1 MKCDEC
7 YDIID
12 LKIKDSFK
20 VFSRVNK
27 IYCCNSCYEGLR
39 FKELIVKSGLT
50 KAEKEELFSYKRVM
64 DHQNKKIQEMLLK
77 LFKITGINI
86 FT

>member
-1 MKCDEC
+1 MKCYDC

-12 LKIKDSFK
+12 PKIKDSFK
-20 VFSRVNK
+20 VISRENK
-27 IYCCNSCYEGLR
+27 IYVCNCCHEGMR
-39 FKELIVKSGLT
+39 FKELILKSGLS
-50 KAEKEELFSYKRVM
+50 KSEKEEMMSYKHIM

-86 FT
+86 F

>member
-7 YDIID
+7 FETID

-20 VFSRVNK
+20 VLSRQNK

-39 FKELIVKSGLT
+39 FKELIIKSGLS
-50 KAEKEELFSYKRVM
+50 KSEKEEMMLYKRVM
-64 DHQNKKIQEMLLK
+64 DHQNKKIQSMLLK
-77 LFKITGINI
+77 LFKQTGVNI

>member
-7 YDIID
+7 FETID
-12 LKIKDSFK
+12 SKIKDSFK
-20 VFSRVNK
+20 VISRQNK
-27 IYCCNSCYEGLR
+27 IYICNCCHEGMR
-39 FKELIVKSGLT
+39 FKELILKSGLS
-50 KAEKEELFSYKRVM
+50 KIEQDEMMSYKNIM

-86 FT
+86 F

>member
-39 FKELIVKSGLT
+39 FKELIVKSGLS
-50 KAEKEELFSYKRVM
+50 KQRRKRCFPI
-64 DHQNKKIQEMLLK
+64 K
-77 LFKITGINI
+77 G
-86 FT
+86 